1 MVVLLG
7 YASATFSVSWSDRFT
22 RLRLIEWMLRGP
34 VTASATLWVVTMINR
49 SSDHLGLD
57 IAGVNTLAT
66 VVSIIMLEYLIT
78 VLMPYIERGGIV
90 GLGREDYAIYKEFQG
105 MMVFKPE
112 LVTYLEALTGDKHVD
127 VVISGINHGANLATD
142 IIYSGTV
149 GAAMEGYFHDVPSF
163 ALSLDVDSQLTYD
176 EVAAV
181 FARDLPKFLADTEK
195 TFLYNINFPH
205 FFKDGVPQY
214 VFGRQG
220 RRDYLNAFVQEVRD
234 GKTYYTMGGD
244 IYDSDKGNATD
255 IFAMEQ
261 GYISVTPLV
270 TDMTDYMEMDKR
282 LEK

>member
-1 MVVLLG
+1 MRILLTNDDG
-7 YASATFSVSWSDRFT
+7 IKAAGIEA
-22 RLRLIEWMLRGP
+22 LIKAL
-34 VTASATLWVVTMINR
+34 
-49 SSDHLGLD
+49 
-57 IAGVNTLAT
+57 
-66 VVSIIMLEYLIT
+66 
-78 VLMPYIERGGIV
+78 
-90 GLGREDYAIYKEFQG
+90 YKEHEVIVAAPMEQQSG
-105 MMVFKPE
+105 MSNALTIGKPIE
-112 LVTYLEALTGDKHVD
+112 VAKDEKLAAKYGIEAWAIGGTPADCGKLYLEALTGEKHVD

-176 EVAAV
+176 EVAEV
-181 FARDLPKFLADTEK
+181 FARDLPKFLMEAEK

-214 VFGRQG
+214 IFGRQG

-270 TDMTDYMEMDKR
+270 TDMTDYVELDKR